1 VGGDGGKKANLA
13 ASWETMQ
20 PIRPPRR
27 WIKRSQTHWR
37 RSNLDSM
44 CTHTQREKKN
54 VFFVG
59 FLWVRDGMGE
69 KEESREAEGG
79 NGGEPVSQ
87 KG

>member
-1 VGGDGGKKANLA
+1 
-13 ASWETMQ
+13 
-20 PIRPPRR
+20 
-27 WIKRSQTHWR
+27 
-37 RSNLDSM
+37 M